1 MDVKE
6 SYYILEHVVLYGFYT
21 VRATVVG
28 VPLILKS
35 INEAE
40 YRLVS
45 DIIRPVDVEEDFL
58 VRLGMCTL
66 MVGDINCMEDRFTVL
81 SSLTGFYRSLP
92 GPAIARVRDA
102 VKTLNEDYM
111 EAMRS
116 LEGFCYTDRSR
127 YLWKALQGQPVG
139 NRSPWPGSE
148 RAGVGVAYETW
159 VLLNQRM
166 DEEDTYTREL
176 NLALLIA
183 GSMNGKASRGISKQH
198 EQHQQE
204 VTELRKE
211 IAKYGHDKRRIEEET
226 KKDRWTASVN
236 TREDLVRQLYREMTG
251 VKDRH
256 DLFMDKWIER
266 QRTTAKEVE
275 ESLVQK
281 QQQYRTEIQKMD
293 LTKLEDSRP
302 VSLEDIQKIRA
313 GNGSKAGVVEGI
325 SSTEETPMQEKFMSK
340 VGAKIIRP
348 YGVE

>member
-1 MDVKE
+1 MEVKE
-6 SYYILEHVVLYGFYT
+6 SYYILEQVVLYGFYT
-21 VRATVVG
+21 VRATVAG

-40 YRLVS
+40 YRLIS
-45 DIIRPVDVEEDFL
+45 DIIRPADVGEDFL

-66 MVGDINCMEDRFTVL
+66 MIGDVNCMEDRFSVL
-81 SSLTGFYRSLP
+81 GDLSGFYRSLP

-102 VKTLNEDYM
+102 VRTLNEDYM
-111 EAMRS
+111 EAMKS

-159 VLLNQRM
+159 VLLNHRM
-166 DEEDTYTREL
+166 DEEETYTREL

-204 VTELRKE
+204 VSELRKE
-211 IAKYGHDKRRIEEET
+211 IAKYGYDKKRVDEET

-266 QRTTAKEVE
+266 QRATAKKVE
-275 ESLVQK
+275 ESLVSK
-281 QQQYRTEIQKMD
+281 QQQYRTEIDKMD

-302 VSLEDIQKIRA
+302 VTLEDIRRLKE
-313 GNGSKAGVVEGI
+313 GMNGRPGVVEGI
-325 SSTEETPMQEKFMSK
+325 SSMEETPMQEKFMSK
-340 VGAKIIRP
+340 VGAKVIRP
-348 YGVE
+348 YEVE